1 LIPITFH
8 LVQWDF
14 IQYGV
19 ECTDVLFQN
28 FDSCGV
34 VFKMALICIEFIDL
48 SSATT
53 LILLHIVTDSIW
65 HWMHCCPIP
74 WLKLCRFHEI

>member
-14 IQYGV
+14 IQYDI
-19 ECTDVLFQN
+19 ECTVVLFQN
-28 FDSCGV
+28 FDSSGV

-48 SSATT
+48 SSAIT
-53 LILLHIVTDSIW
+53 LIVTDSIW